1 MGLNEYDTKFI
12 DLFLKSIETSF
23 MNVFQCELQ
32 RGQIYFM
39 RNQLSEDNVAIL
51 TGVVGK
57 EYTGMVVYRMHNA
70 MAQRMVDFL
79 DPTVNDSSS
88 RLMTYEGLGEVI
100 NIISGNTMTRFSKD
114 NIFLNITTPSIIAGD
129 TIELF
134 LLNQI
139 TISADMLSP
148 FGTMEIN
155 LAIKHY

>member
-1 MGLNEYDTKFI
+1 
-12 DLFLKSIETSF
+12 
-23 MNVFQCELQ
+23 
-32 RGQIYFM
+32 
-39 RNQLSEDNVAIL
+39 
-51 TGVVGK
+51 
-57 EYTGMVVYRMHNA
+57 MHNA